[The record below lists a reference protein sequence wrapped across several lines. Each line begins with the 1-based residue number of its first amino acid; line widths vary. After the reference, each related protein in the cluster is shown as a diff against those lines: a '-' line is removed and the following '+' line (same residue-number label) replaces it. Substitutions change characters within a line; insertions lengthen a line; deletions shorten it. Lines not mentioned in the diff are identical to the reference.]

1 MSVITAPDDDPRP
14 SLVLVLALLG
24 GALLLAAAASL
35 QVGASGVSALGVLTG
50 AELGTRDRV
59 ILWDIRL
66 PRLILGALV
75 GAALAVSGA
84 VLQGLFRN
92 PLADPGVV
100 GVTAGAGLGAVL
112 AILLGGAWFAG
123 PWLVPLAAFAGGWIT
138 TLALYRVA
146 TRNGQTSIATLLL
159 AGIGVAALAGAGTG
173 LVLFVADDA
182 QLRDI
187 TFWGLGSLA
196 GATWGKLAV
205 AGPIIAAAL
214 VTAPAL
220 ARGLDALALGEAAA
234 LHLGI
239 RTERLKSVAILI
251 AAAATGAAVAVSG
264 GIAFVGIV
272 APHLLRLTIGPGH
285 RALLPAAALLGATLL
300 LLADL
305 VARTVVAPA
314 ELPIG
319 IVTALVGAP
328 VFLWLLL
335 GRRGFGDL

>member
-146 TRNGQTSIATLLL
+146 TRTGQT
-159 AGIGVAALAGAGTG
+159 
-173 LVLFVADDA
+173 
-182 QLRDI
+182 
-187 TFWGLGSLA
+187 
-196 GATWGKLAV
+196 
-205 AGPIIAAAL
+205 
-214 VTAPAL
+214 
-220 ARGLDALALGEAAA
+220 
-234 LHLGI
+234 
-239 RTERLKSVAILI
+239 
-251 AAAATGAAVAVSG
+251 
-264 GIAFVGIV
+264 
-272 APHLLRLTIGPGH
+272 
-285 RALLPAAALLGATLL
+285 
-300 LLADL
+300 
-305 VARTVVAPA
+305 
-314 ELPIG
+314 
-319 IVTALVGAP
+319 
-328 VFLWLLL
+328 
-335 GRRGFGDL
+335 